1 MAANVTT
8 TLADALKVFYISG
21 KNEQLN
27 KKSVLYKQ
35 FAKKAQLDVEG
46 KSYTYHLHVGRNKNA
61 GLGMAEGGGFGAG
74 GNQSHKAITV
84 PTRYLSSAI
93 EITGPAVR
101 AAKSNLGAFVN
112 AVTDEV
118 DGVMDDSIRSLNR
131 QLNGDGTGALAYWTA
146 ADDTVASVN
155 VDDSQGN
162 AFIHMDAGEA
172 YVCDIID
179 ASDYATILNTT
190 ASVTLTVG
198 AENATT
204 WTVTGSG
211 TVSGTADGD
220 FAIFDGTLGQELL
233 GLDAIISASD
243 PNLPTGGLQGLAVAT
258 YGYWK
263 AQSFKNSGTL
273 RDLSLALM
281 QKPLTRIE
289 TNTAFSESDIK
300 FLLCNGPVKDK
311 YIDLLLADKR
321 HVNTMELD
329 GGQTS
334 VAYNTKAL
342 IVDPQCKRNTIW
354 YPNPNCIDLLT
365 SSGGFAWADFEDGEQ
380 FKMKVGSSGHS
391 DAYMAYLVFYGQFA
405 TKARNGSAVLGDLIE
420 A

>member
-1 MAANVTT
+1 MATNVTT

-61 GLGMAEGGGFGAG
+61 GLGMSEGGGFGSG

-84 PTRYLSSAI
+84 PTRYISSAI

-112 AVTDEV
+112 AVTSEV

-131 QLNGDGTGALAYWTA
+131 QLNGDGTGALAYWIA
-146 ADDTVASVN
+146 ADDTSGVVLA
-155 VDDSQGN
+155 DGQGN
-162 AFIHMDAGEA
+162 AFIHLDAGEA
-172 YVCDIID
+172 YVLDTID
-179 ASDYATILNTT
+179 ASDYSTILGSGNTW
-190 ASVTLTVG
+190 TVG

-204 WTVTGSG
+204 WSLTFTS
-211 TVSGTADGD
+211 TIAGTAAGD
-220 FAIFDGTLGQELL
+220 FLVYSGTLGKELL

-243 PNLPTGGLQGLAVAT
+243 PNLPTGGLQGLAVASF
-258 YGYWK
+258 GYWK

-300 FLLCNGPVKDK
+300 FLICNGPVKDK

-354 YPNPNCIDLLT
+354 YPNPNTIDLLT

-391 DAYMAYLVFYGQFA
+391 DAYLAYLVFYGQLA
-405 TKARNGSAVLGDLIE
+405 TKARNGNAVLGDLQE
-420 A
+420 

>member
-46 KSYTYHLHVGRNKNA
+46 KSYTYHLHTGRNTNA
-61 GLGMAEGGGFGAG
+61 GVGMAEGGAFGTG
-74 GNQSHKAITV
+74 GNQTHKAITV
-84 PTRYLSSAI
+84 PTRYLKSAI
-93 EITGPAVR
+93 EITGPAIR

-118 DGVMDDSIRSLNR
+118 DGVMDDSIRALNR
-131 QLNGDGTGALAYWTA
+131 QLNGDGTGWLGKWVAT
-146 ADDTVASVN
+146 DDTSGTTI
-155 VDDSQGN
+155 DDGQGN
-162 AFIHMDAGEA
+162 AFIHLDAGGVYTLDLVA
-172 YVCDIID
+172 T
-179 ASDYATILNTT
+179 SDNSTLRGT
-190 ASVTLTVG
+190 AIVVTVG
-198 AENATT
+198 AENATNWSIT
-204 WTVTGSG
+204 WTGSVA
-211 TVSGTADGD
+211 TSNAKDYLVNSGS
-220 FAIFDGTLGQELL
+220 L
-233 GLDAIISASD
+233 GLELQGIDSIISASD
-243 PNLPTGGLQGLAVAT
+243 PALPTGGLQGLAVASF
-258 YGYWK
+258 GYWK
-263 AQSFKNSGTL
+263 AQSFLNSGTL

-281 QKPLTRIE
+281 QKPLTRLE
-289 TNTAFSESDIK
+289 TNSAFSESDIK
-300 FLLCNGPVKDK
+300 FLLSNGPVKDK

-342 IVDPQCKRNTIW
+342 IVDPQCKRNTIF
-354 YPNPNCIDLLT
+354 YPNPNTIDLLT

-380 FKMKVGSSGHS
+380 FKMKVGSTGHS
-391 DAYMAYLVFYGQFA
+391 DAYLAYLVFYGQLA
-405 TKARNGSAVLGDLIE
+405 TKARNGNAVLGDISE